1 VNVDDHPVLEAKLG
15 PPALIW
21 PALPALIGVLSL
33 AVGGTGLAAPGDES
47 AFVWGG
53 ITLLVVAA
61 IVLFIVRRARA
72 FVLDNGDLV
81 VRVLG
86 EDRVS
91 LNRLTDVRILPEGYR
106 SQTASYHLTL
116 VDDSRA
122 SVDLH
127 EQWSWVPKAELWR
140 YVQEGVQRSDVSVS
154 GVTQTVL
161 ARLSE
166 K

>member
-1 VNVDDHPVLEAKLG
+1 MNNDHPVLEAKLG
-15 PPALIW
+15 PSALIW

-33 AVGGTGLAAPGDES
+33 VVGRTGFAAPGDEDE
-47 AFVWGG
+47 FVWGG
-53 ITLLVVAA
+53 IILLVVASV
-61 IVLFIVRRARA
+61 VLFIIRRVRA
-72 FVLDNGDLV
+72 FVLENGDLV

-86 EDRVS
+86 EDRVN
-91 LNRLTDVRILPEGYR
+91 LNRLSDVRILPEGYR
-106 SQTASYHLTL
+106 AQTASYHLTL
-116 VDDSRA
+116 VDDSGA

-127 EQWSWVPKAELWR
+127 EQWSWVPRAELWR
-140 YVQEGVQRSDVSVS
+140 YVQEGVQRSDVIVS